1 VAESKRKTNDGM
13 RSKPAAHNKDV
24 AFVLPASA
32 RDDSEAAVADE
43 EDYVGELFMF
53 GQQYDSCVKDNSGEI
68 FPGKI
73 PWKIPLVKD
82 LCLNQRFERGKHSL
96 LLQAKI
102 PKSSKKSK
110 DMDKRKSTKFCTSCK
125 NHLDIKTC
133 FVINR
138 KTCLSCLKKHK
149 LYERRIRRVK
159 EIASRGA

>member
-1 VAESKRKTNDGM
+1 MAESKRKTSDGM
-13 RSKPAAHNKDV
+13 RSKPAARNEDI

-32 RDDSEAAVADE
+32 RDDSEATFTDE
-43 EDYVGELFMF
+43 EDYVSELFALDLPL
-53 GQQYDSCVKDNSGEI
+53 DSCVKDNLADI
-68 FPGKI
+68 FPG
-73 PWKIPLVKD
+73 KIPLVKD

-96 LLQAKI
+96 LLRAKI

-110 DMDKRKSTKFCTSCK
+110 DMDKKKSTRFCTSCK

-149 LYERRIRRVK
+149 LYERRVRRVK
-159 EIASRGA
+159 EKATRDA